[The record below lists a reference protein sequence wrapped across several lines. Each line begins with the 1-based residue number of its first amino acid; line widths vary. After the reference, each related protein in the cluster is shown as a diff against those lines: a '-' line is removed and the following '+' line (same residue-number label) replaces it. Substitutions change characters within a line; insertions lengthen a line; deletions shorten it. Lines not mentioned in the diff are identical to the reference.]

1 MDNANKNIKGAAT
14 AGNRRLANRHSF
26 SATAEVVETISGA
39 RLHTRAADLSQK
51 GCYLDTLNPF
61 ANGAKVQVR
70 ICWDGVELTCA
81 AEVRDSQLGMGMG
94 VAFTELDDAQKALI
108 KSWIERLVSPP
119 PADLSLSPGSENTKP
134 ATPPDEKEALAVR
147 LIQLLHKK
155 GLLSSSDVASLLRE
169 RIM

>member
-1 MDNANKNIKGAAT
+1 MDNANKTFKRSAT
-14 AGNRRLANRHSF
+14 AANRRLANRHSF
-26 SATAEVVETISGA
+26 SATAEVVESVSGA

-70 ICWDGVELTCA
+70 ICWDRMELTCA
-81 AEVRDSQLGMGMG
+81 AEVRDSQPGMGMG

-108 KSWIERLVSPP
+108 QSWIERLVSPP
-119 PADLSLSPGSENTKP
+119 PADIPPSPGSENTKP

-155 GLLSSSDVASLLRE
+155 GLLSSSDVATLLRE
-169 RIM
+169 RIL